1 MSLIS
6 MISSM
11 SSMVSQIGPGFK
23 AAGSMA
29 MDALKNLGKWFNDT
43 VIQPIRDAVDSVGE
57 KWDALKEMVGA
68 VFTSIGETALGVL
81 GTLWDLLQELP
92 AVFTLEF
99 WTGLFESIGE
109 TVGGWLTAVWDLLP
123 DIPPIFTLEFWTGL
137 FESIGDT
144 VGGWA
149 GAIWDMLP
157 EMPDFL
163 TAQYW
168 IDLFTFDMP
177 DWDAMFS
184 FELPD
189 WLQTSVDFLLGNGGF
204 AGFSIGD
211 RLDLAI
217 GELPQPFKFIA
228 DLFQGVFGI
237 SIGDYIDFGISLVGD
252 AWDFIKKLIND
263 PLGTFADLG
272 TSIAGWA
279 SGLGETFGGLLKAP
293 INGMIGLVN
302 EFFEGFSFSKT
313 IDLPGLDPFTIGFDL
328 SDWSIPQLAKG
339 GIVNK
344 PTLAMIGED
353 GPEAVIPLTQRN
365 NPQGAGMGGG
375 TVNVTV
381 NASGITDR
389 TDKRTLAREIGNM
402 IQQEMARNIGGTT
415 MRGRY

>member
-23 AAGSMA
+23 AAGTMA
-29 MDALKNLGKWFNDT
+29 MDALKGLASWFNDT

-109 TVGGWLTAVWDLLP
+109 TVN
-123 DIPPIFTLEFWTGL
+123 
-137 FESIGDT
+137 
-144 VGGWA
+144 GWA

-157 EMPDFL
+157 ELPDFL

-168 IDLFTFDMP
+168 IDLFTFESP
-177 DWDAMFS
+177 DWGAMFS

-189 WLQTSVDFLLGNGGF
+189 WLQTSVDFILGNGAFAGFSLSDRLDFAFNLPDWLLTTIDFLTGDGPF

-217 GELPQPFKFIA
+217 GALPQPFKFIA

-237 SIGDYIDFGISLVGD
+237 SIGDYIDFGIDLVGD
-252 AWDFIKKLIND
+252 AWDFIKKLVDD
-263 PLGTFADLG
+263 PLGTFADVGKGITELFEGLTLG
-272 TSIAGWA
+272 DIV
-279 SGLGETFGGLLKAP
+279 KAP
-293 INGMIGLVN
+293 FNLLISGINAAFSAVNFSIDIPDWVPLIGG
-302 EFFEGFSFSKT
+302 EKYS
-313 IDLPGLDPFTIGFDL
+313 FDL
-328 SDWSIPQLAKG
+328 SDWKIPELAKG

-353 GPEAVIPLTQRN
+353 GPEAVVPLSQRN
-365 NPQGAGMGGG
+365 NPGGVGMGGG

>member
-23 AAGSMA
+23 AAGTMA
-29 MDALKNLGKWFNDT
+29 IDALKGLASWFNDT

-109 TVGGWLTAVWDLLP
+109 TVN
-123 DIPPIFTLEFWTGL
+123 
-137 FESIGDT
+137 
-144 VGGWA
+144 GWA

-157 EMPDFL
+157 ELPDFL

-168 IDLFTFDMP
+168 IDLFTFESP
-177 DWDAMFS
+177 DWGAMFS

-189 WLQTSVDFLLGNGGF
+189 WLQTSVDFILGNGAFAGFTLSDRLDFAFNLPDWLLTTIDFLTGDGPF

-217 GELPQPFKFIA
+217 GALPQPFKFIA

-237 SIGDYIDFGISLVGD
+237 SIGDYINFGIELAGD
-252 AWDFIKKLIND
+252 AWDFIKKLVDD
-263 PLGTFADLG
+263 PLGTFADVGKGITELFEGLTLG
-272 TSIAGWA
+272 DIV
-279 SGLGETFGGLLKAP
+279 KAP
-293 INGMIGLVN
+293 FNLLISGINAAFSAVNFSIDIPEWVPLIGG
-302 EFFEGFSFSKT
+302 EKYS
-313 IDLPGLDPFTIGFDL
+313 FDL
-328 SDWSIPQLAKG
+328 SDWNIPALAKG

-353 GPEAVIPLTQRN
+353 GPEAVVPLTQRN

-375 TVNVTV
+375 TFNITV
-381 NASGITDR
+381 NAGGITDR

>member
-1 MSLIS
+1 
-6 MISSM
+6 M

-43 VIQPIRDAVDSVGE
+43 VIQPIRDAVESIGE

-68 VFTSIGETALGVL
+68 VFTGIGEIALSVL
-81 GTLWDLLQELP
+81 GGLWDLIQAIP
-92 AVFTLEF
+92 DVFTLDF
-99 WTGLFESIGE
+99 WTGLFASIGE
-109 TVGGWLTAVWDLLP
+109 TVGGWLAAVWDLLP
-123 DIPPIFTLEFWTGL
+123 DMPAVFTK
-137 FESIGDT
+137 
-144 VGGWA
+144 
-149 GAIWDMLP
+149 
-157 EMPDFL
+157 
-163 TAQYW
+163 QYW
-168 IDLFTFDMP
+168 IDLFDFDMP
-177 DWDAMFS
+177 DWGAMFS

-189 WLQTSVDFLLGNGGF
+189 WLQTSVDFILGNGAF
-204 AGFSIGD
+204 AGFSISDRLDFAFNLPDWLLTTVDFLTGEGAFAGFSLKD
-211 RLDLAI
+211 RLDLVLDA
-217 GELPQPFKFIA
+217 LPQPLKFIA
-228 DLFQGVFGI
+228 DLFQGLFSISIKDFINFGI
-237 SIGDYIDFGISLVGD
+237 DLAGD
-252 AWDFIKKLIND
+252 AWDFIKKLIDD

-279 SGLGETFGGLLKAP
+279 TGLGETFGGLLKAP

-302 EFFEGFSFSKT
+302 EFFAGFSFSKS

-353 GPEAVIPLTQRN
+353 GPEAVIPLSQRN
-365 NPQGAGMGGG
+365 NPQGVGMGGG
-375 TVNVTV
+375 TFNITV
-381 NASGITDR
+381 NAGGITDR

>member
-6 MISSM
+6 MLSSM
-11 SSMVSQIGPGFK
+11 SSMVSQIGPAFK

-29 MDALKNLGKWFNDT
+29 MDALKGLGKWFNDT
-43 VIQPIRDAVDSVGE
+43 VIQPIRDAVETIGE

-68 VFTSIGETALGVL
+68 VFTSIGETALSVL

-92 AVFTLEF
+92 AVFTLDF
-99 WTGLFESIGE
+99 WTGLFASIGE
-109 TVGGWLTAVWDLLP
+109 TVGGWLAAVWDLLP
-123 DIPPIFTLEFWTGL
+123 DMPAVFTK
-137 FESIGDT
+137 
-144 VGGWA
+144 
-149 GAIWDMLP
+149 
-157 EMPDFL
+157 
-163 TAQYW
+163 QYW
-168 IDLFTFDMP
+168 IDLFDFDMP
-177 DWDAMFS
+177 DWGAMFS

-189 WLQTSVDFLLGNGGF
+189 WLQTSVDFILGNGAFAGFSLSDRLDFAFNLPDWLLTTIDFLTGEGSF

-217 GELPQPFKFIA
+217 GALPQPFKFIA

-302 EFFEGFSFSKT
+302 EFFAGFSFSKT

-389 TDKRTLAREIGNM
+389 TDKRALAREIGNM

>member
-23 AAGSMA
+23 AAGTMA
-29 MDALKNLGKWFNDT
+29 IDALKGLASWFNDT

-109 TVGGWLTAVWDLLP
+109 TVN
-123 DIPPIFTLEFWTGL
+123 
-137 FESIGDT
+137 
-144 VGGWA
+144 GWA

-157 EMPDFL
+157 ELPDFL

-168 IDLFTFDMP
+168 IDLFTFESP
-177 DWDAMFS
+177 DWGAMFS

-189 WLQTSVDFLLGNGGF
+189 WLQTSVDFILGNGAFAGFTLSDRLDFAFNLPDWLLTTIDFLTGDGPF

-217 GELPQPFKFIA
+217 GALPQPFKFIA

-237 SIGDYIDFGISLVGD
+237 SIGDYINFGIELAGD
-252 AWDFIKKLIND
+252 AWDFIKKLVDD
-263 PLGTFADLG
+263 PLGTFADVGKGITELFEGLTLG
-272 TSIAGWA
+272 DIV
-279 SGLGETFGGLLKAP
+279 KAP
-293 INGMIGLVN
+293 FNLLISGINAAFSAVNFSIDIPEWVPLIGG
-302 EFFEGFSFSKT
+302 EKYS
-313 IDLPGLDPFTIGFDL
+313 FDL
-328 SDWSIPQLAKG
+328 SDWNIPALAKG

-353 GPEAVIPLTQRN
+353 GPEAVVPLTQRN

-375 TVNVTV
+375 TFNITV
-381 NASGITDR
+381 NAGGITDR

-402 IQQEMARNIGGTT
+402 IQQELARNIGGTT

>member
-6 MISSM
+6 MLSSM
-11 SSMVSQIGPGFK
+11 SSMVSQIGPAFK

-43 VIQPIRDAVDSVGE
+43 VIQPIRDAVETIGE

-68 VFTSIGETALGVL
+68 VFTSIGETALSVL

-92 AVFTLEF
+92 AVFTLDF
-99 WTGLFESIGE
+99 WTGLFASIGE
-109 TVGGWLTAVWDLLP
+109 TVGGWLAAVWDLLP
-123 DIPPIFTLEFWTGL
+123 DMPAVFTK
-137 FESIGDT
+137 
-144 VGGWA
+144 
-149 GAIWDMLP
+149 
-157 EMPDFL
+157 
-163 TAQYW
+163 QYW
-168 IDLFTFDMP
+168 IDLFDFDMP
-177 DWDAMFS
+177 DWGAMFS

-189 WLQTSVDFLLGNGGF
+189 WLQTSVDFILGNGAFAGFSLSDRLDFAFNLPDWLLTTIDFLTGEGSF

-217 GELPQPFKFIA
+217 GALPQPFKFIA

-302 EFFEGFSFSKT
+302 EFFAGFSFSKT

-389 TDKRTLAREIGNM
+389 TDKRALAREIGNM

>member
-1 MSLIS
+1 MSAILSLIAN
-6 MISSM
+6 ISGF
-11 SSMVSQIGPGFK
+11 VTNIGTGFV
-23 AAGSMA
+23 
-29 MDALKNLGKWFNDT
+29 DLGKKAIQAFKDMGQFFHDKF
-43 VIQPIRDAVDSVGE
+43 IQPVKNAVDGLGE
-57 KWDALKEMVGA
+57 NWTAFKEMVGA
-68 VFTSIGETALGVL
+68 VFTSIGETAGAIL
-81 GTLWDLLQELP
+81 GTLFDLLQEIP
-92 AVFTLEF
+92 SVFTIDF
-99 WTGLFESIGE
+99 WTGLFASIGE
-109 TVGGWLTAVWDLLP
+109 TVGGWLAAVWDLLP
-123 DIPPIFTLEFWTGL
+123 DMPAVFTK
-137 FESIGDT
+137 
-144 VGGWA
+144 
-149 GAIWDMLP
+149 
-157 EMPDFL
+157 
-163 TAQYW
+163 QYW
-168 IDLFTFDMP
+168 IDLFDFDMP
-177 DWDAMFS
+177 DWGAMFS

-189 WLQTSVDFLLGNGGF
+189 WLQTSVDFILGNGAFAGFSLSDRLDFAFNLPDWLLTTIDFLTGEGSF

-217 GELPQPFKFIA
+217 GALPQPFKFIA

-252 AWDFIKKLIND
+252 AWDFIKKLIDD

-302 EFFEGFSFSKT
+302 EFFAGFSFSKT

-328 SDWSIPQLAKG
+328 SDWSIPELAKG

-353 GPEAVIPLTQRN
+353 GPEAVIPLSQRN
-365 NPQGAGMGGG
+365 NPQGVGMGGG

>member
-23 AAGSMA
+23 AAGTMA
-29 MDALKNLGKWFNDT
+29 MNALKGLASWFNDT
-43 VIQPIRDAVDSVGE
+43 VIQPIRNAVDSVGE

-68 VFTSIGETALGVL
+68 VFTGIGEIALSVL
-81 GTLWDLLQELP
+81 GGLWGLIQAIPD
-92 AVFTLEF
+92 VFTLDF
-99 WTGLFESIGE
+99 WTGLFTSIGE
-109 TVGGWLTAVWDLLP
+109 TVN
-123 DIPPIFTLEFWTGL
+123 
-137 FESIGDT
+137 
-144 VGGWA
+144 GWA

-157 EMPDFL
+157 ELPDFL
-163 TAQYW
+163 TVQYW
-168 IDLFTFDMP
+168 IDLFTFESP
-177 DWDAMFS
+177 DWGAMFT
-184 FELPD
+184 FELPA
-189 WLQTSVDFLLGNGGF
+189 WLQTSVDFILGNGGFAGFSLSERLDFAFNLPDWLTTTIDFMTGDGVF

-211 RLDLAI
+211 RLDLVLA
-217 GELPQPFKFIA
+217 ELPQPLKFIA

-272 TSIAGWA
+272 TSIAGWV

-302 EFFEGFSFSKT
+302 EFFAGFSFSKT

-353 GPEAVIPLTQRN
+353 GPEAVVPLTQRN
-365 NPQGAGMGGG
+365 NPSGSGMGGG

-389 TDKRTLAREIGNM
+389 SDKRALAREIGNM
-402 IQQEMARNIGGTT
+402 IQQEMARNIGGTP
-415 MRGRY
+415 

>member
-1 MSLIS
+1 M
-6 MISSM
+6 
-11 SSMVSQIGPGFK
+11 GF
-23 AAGSMA
+23 
-29 MDALKNLGKWFNDT
+29 
-43 VIQPIRDAVDSVGE
+43 
-57 KWDALKEMVGA
+57 A
-68 VFTSIGETALGVL
+68 VFTK
-81 GTLWDLLQELP
+81 
-92 AVFTLEF
+92 
-99 WTGLFESIGE
+99 
-109 TVGGWLTAVWDLLP
+109 
-123 DIPPIFTLEFWTGL
+123 
-137 FESIGDT
+137 
-144 VGGWA
+144 
-149 GAIWDMLP
+149 
-157 EMPDFL
+157 
-163 TAQYW
+163 QYW
-168 IDLFTFDMP
+168 IDLFDFDMP
-177 DWDAMFS
+177 DWGAMFS

-189 WLQTSVDFLLGNGGF
+189 WLQTSVDFILGNGAFAGFSISDRLDFAFNLPDWLLTTIDFLTGEGSF

-217 GELPQPFKFIA
+217 GVLPQPFKFIA

-252 AWDFIKKLIND
+252 AWDFIKKLIDD

-353 GPEAVIPLTQRN
+353 GPEAVVPLTQRN
-365 NPQGAGMGGG
+365 NPQGVGMGGG
-375 TVNVTV
+375 TFNITV
-381 NASGITDR
+381 NAGGITDR

>member
-1 MSLIS
+1 
-6 MISSM
+6 M
-11 SSMVSQIGPGFK
+11 SSILSFISNVSAVVTNIGTGFV
-23 AAGSMA
+23 
-29 MDALKNLGKWFNDT
+29 DLGKKAIQAFKDMGQFFHDKF
-43 VIQPIRDAVDSVGE
+43 IQPVKDAVDGLGE
-57 KWDALKEMVGA
+57 NWTAFKEMVGA
-68 VFTSIGETALGVL
+68 VFTSIGETAGAIL
-81 GTLWDLLQELP
+81 GTLFHLLQEIP
-92 AVFTLEF
+92 SVFTIDF
-99 WTGLFESIGE
+99 WTGLFASIGE
-109 TVGGWLTAVWDLLP
+109 TVN
-123 DIPPIFTLEFWTGL
+123 
-137 FESIGDT
+137 
-144 VGGWA
+144 GWA
-149 GAIWDMLP
+149 VAIWDMLP
-157 EMPDFL
+157 ELPDFL

-168 IDLFTFDMP
+168 IDLFTFESP
-177 DWDAMFS
+177 DWGAMFS

-189 WLQTSVDFLLGNGGF
+189 WLQTSVDFILGNGAFAGFSLSDRLDFAFNLPDWLLTTIDFLTGDGLF

-237 SIGDYIDFGISLVGD
+237 SIGDYIDFGIDLVGD
-252 AWDFIKKLIND
+252 AWDFIKKLIDD
-263 PLGTFADLG
+263 PLGTFADVGKGITEMFEGLTLG
-272 TSIAGWA
+272 DIV
-279 SGLGETFGGLLKAP
+279 KAP
-293 INGMIGLVN
+293 FNLLISGINAAFSAVNFSIDIPDWVPLIGG
-302 EFFEGFSFSKT
+302 EKYS
-313 IDLPGLDPFTIGFDL
+313 FDL
-328 SDWSIPQLAKG
+328 SDWKIPALAKG

-353 GPEAVIPLTQRN
+353 GPEAVVPLTQRN

>member
-6 MISSM
+6 MLSSM
-11 SSMVSQIGPGFK
+11 SSMVSQIGPAFK
-23 AAGSMA
+23 AAGQMA
-29 MDALKNLGKWFNDT
+29 LDALKGLGKWFNDT
-43 VIQPIRDAVDSVGE
+43 VIQPIRDAVESIGE

-68 VFTSIGETALGVL
+68 VFTSIGETALSVL

-92 AVFTLEF
+92 AVFTLDF
-99 WTGLFESIGE
+99 WTGLFASIGE
-109 TVGGWLTAVWDLLP
+109 TVGGWLAAVWDLLP
-123 DIPPIFTLEFWTGL
+123 DMPAVFTK
-137 FESIGDT
+137 
-144 VGGWA
+144 
-149 GAIWDMLP
+149 
-157 EMPDFL
+157 
-163 TAQYW
+163 QYW
-168 IDLFTFDMP
+168 IDLFDFDMP
-177 DWDAMFS
+177 DWGAMFA

-189 WLQTSVDFLLGNGGF
+189 WLQTSVDFILGNGAFAGFSISDRLDFAFNLPDWLLTTIDFLTGEGPF

-211 RLDLAI
+211 RLDLMLD
-217 GELPQPFKFIA
+217 ELPQPFKFIQ
-228 DLFQGVFGI
+228 DLFEGAFGI

-252 AWDFIKKLIND
+252 AWDFITKLVTD
-263 PLGTFADLG
+263 PVGVFTDVGTSVTTFFTDLG
-272 TSIAGWA
+272 GTLADVLKMPLNFLIESFNSIMSAVSFTKTLENPFTGTKY
-279 SGLGETFGGLLKAP
+279 TFGL
-293 INGMIGLVN
+293 
-302 EFFEGFSFSKT
+302 
-313 IDLPGLDPFTIGFDL
+313 DL
-328 SDWSIPQLAKG
+328 SDLQIPALAKG